1 MGLQRVGHDWV
12 TTVYTMRKRTGN
24 KETDVYILGPTQ
36 NTIANTQNLQT
47 LDEMDFEEPS
57 YGIESLGLVGLRTE
71 IRNEKI
77 KKSSLSLCLKD

>member
-1 MGLQRVGHDWV
+1 MGLQRVGHDCV

-47 LDEMDFEEPS
+47 LDEMDFEEP
-57 YGIESLGLVGLRTE
+57 
-71 IRNEKI
+71 
-77 KKSSLSLCLKD
+77 

>member
-1 MGLQRVGHDWV
+1 M

-36 NTIANTQNLQT
+36 NTTANTQNLQT

-77 KKSSLSLCLKD
+77 KKIFSFLVFKGLNIPEHWFF